1 MTVWGGGGER
11 GGGKGLYGGDTGFGC
26 TSEKKSGKKQGRE
39 EDLKKSGRE
48 RWGWG
53 WEKVLIG

>member
-1 MTVWGGGGER
+1 M
-11 GGGKGLYGGDTGFGC
+11 LYGGDTGFGC

-48 RWGWG
+48 GWGWG